1 MPNWVSKNNGA
12 GARELRFRARLWQD
26 AGANPTLDMRIK
38 GWWQRTCPFLDSTR
52 PENHYPRLESIAF
65 ASFRSAV
72 LVPERDAVVVGRLL
86 IDTGDL
92 AAPWT
97 LLNSKV

>member
-1 MPNWVSKNNGA
+1 M
-12 GARELRFRARLWQD
+12 
-26 AGANPTLDMRIK
+26 DMRIK

-52 PENHYPRLESIAF
+52 LENHYPRLESIAF

-72 LVPERDAVVVGRLL
+72 LVPERDAVVVSRAL

-92 AAPWT
+92 ATPST
-97 LLNSKV
+97 PLDIKV